1 MGQRRLD
8 RSRAI
13 RSEEEIRRTKAKE
26 SETQELGEESL
37 ILETSGTEEKAVEG
51 LKTALEIEAEEE
63 GKDEIKGGGGC
74 AVTQRSLIDL
84 ELLTQDAE
92 PSEITLTDARNGFN
106 KLSRLA
112 MLWTVRHRWPEGAR
126 FTLNCYRHWAQL
138 LLHQPGEPP
147 VQILSR
153 EGVTQV

>member
-63 GKDEIKGGGGC
+63 GKDESKGGGRVCSDSKVTDRPRVTHSGC
-74 AVTQRSLIDL
+74 RAKRDN
-84 ELLTQDAE
+84 A
-92 PSEITLTDARNGFN
+92 
-106 KLSRLA
+106 
-112 MLWTVRHRWPEGAR
+112 H
-126 FTLNCYRHWAQL
+126 
-138 LLHQPGEPP
+138 
-147 VQILSR
+147 
-153 EGVTQV
+153 